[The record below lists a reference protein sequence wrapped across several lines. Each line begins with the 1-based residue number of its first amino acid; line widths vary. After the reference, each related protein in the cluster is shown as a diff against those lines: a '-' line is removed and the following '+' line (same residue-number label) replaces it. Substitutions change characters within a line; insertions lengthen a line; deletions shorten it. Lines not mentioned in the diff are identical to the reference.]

1 MNSICI
7 LFGKKETWDEA
18 RKLLGNVNSFIDA
31 LQCFDKEN
39 ATVANCKKAR
49 QNVADLS
56 VERVQKVSTSLAG
69 LYEWVVMLTTFVLEK
84 HGEPIPQAP
93 EAPVSKE
100 APAKPT
106 SAKPKRKASPVKREE
121 SKTFEPVITSAE
133 KKKAPAKKGKK
144 KTSPA
149 KGE

>member
-7 LFGKKETWDEA
+7 LFGKKETWDGA
-18 RKLLGNVNSFIDA
+18 RKLLGNVNTFIDA
-31 LQCFDKEN
+31 LQCFDKDN

-69 LYEWVVMLTTFVLEK
+69 IYEWVVKLSTYVLEK
-84 HGEPIPQAP
+84 HGETIPQAP

-100 APAKPT
+100 APTKPT
-106 SAKPKRKASPVKREE
+106 SAKPKRKASLVKREE
-121 SKTFEPVITSAE
+121 
-133 KKKAPAKKGKK
+133 
-144 KTSPA
+144 
-149 KGE
+149 